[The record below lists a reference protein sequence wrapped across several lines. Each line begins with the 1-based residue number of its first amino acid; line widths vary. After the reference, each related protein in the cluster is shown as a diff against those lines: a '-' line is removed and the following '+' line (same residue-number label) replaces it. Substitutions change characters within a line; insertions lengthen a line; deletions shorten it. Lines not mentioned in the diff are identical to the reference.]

1 MPHSLDKGTKGI
13 DIPNSFSNT
22 FVEQEGPYPERNK
35 PDMITISIYTQKFTS
50 FSHLREKMRALPK
63 PGKQILLPQ
72 IMAAG
77 QKVLP

>member
-1 MPHSLDKGTKGI
+1 MPHSIDKGTKGI

-35 PDMITISIYTQKFTS
+35 PDMIITSFYTQ
-50 FSHLREKMRALPK
+50 REKMRAFPK
-63 PGKQILLPQ
+63 PGKQIILLPQ